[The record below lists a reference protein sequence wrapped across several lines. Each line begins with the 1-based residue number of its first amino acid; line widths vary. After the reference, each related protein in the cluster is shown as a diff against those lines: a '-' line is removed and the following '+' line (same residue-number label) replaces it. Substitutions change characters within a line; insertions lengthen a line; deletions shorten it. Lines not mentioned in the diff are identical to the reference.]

1 MGPYVRLIPEE
12 VFESVIIVF
21 FIPQILCILKNFRNI
36 IAWGSGIRNLS
47 GGVGEPKRWPTG
59 PMESRQVLASSKD
72 TSPTI

>member
-36 IAWGSGIRNLS
+36 IA
-47 GGVGEPKRWPTG
+47 
-59 PMESRQVLASSKD
+59 
-72 TSPTI
+72 